1 MSVRGLAK
9 YLEAGWHRPSS
20 RSLSTP
26 ATSEV
31 VEEVVG
37 IEEDVVEVTLTRERS
52 LLEVGGSGVLE
63 KIGWSDGQLYRD
75 ASHQIQ
81 HGLFS
86 PATFPLCR
94 SSTWGQR
101 YHVGVLAARRC
112 CPRRRSSVLVL
123 IAVTVVVDVGPVQ
136 PQGRSNNS
144 PWLLRHMTSVQHQ
157 C

>member
-9 YLEAGWHRPSS
+9 YPEWHRPSS

-37 IEEDVVEVTLTRERS
+37 IEEDVVEVTLSAHEAVGARERS

-75 ASHQIQ
+75 ACRCTKSNMA
-81 HGLFS
+81 FS
-86 PATFPLCR
+86 PPATFPLCR

-123 IAVTVVVDVGPVQ
+123 IAVTVVVDVGP
-136 PQGRSNNS
+136 
-144 PWLLRHMTSVQHQ
+144 WLLRHMTSVQHQ